1 MWGGNLLTLLFCVAY
16 TSVAGQV
23 ATTAAAGATT
33 AAGAAAGTTAAA
45 IKPVEDSPSRWVVAQ
60 TTLPAGFQGPGS
72 VAVDDTANVFVVN
85 EDRKGIVR
93 VNSHDD
99 SVTTIMDQ
107 AQVRLL
113 YPTGTN
119 SYDLKLVTIAPKD
132 IALAPNEG
140 IYFSDMLHNSIFKI
154 TRSGLI
160 SRIAGTGEAG
170 FVDGRALESKFNQ
183 PRGIGLD
190 ASNNVIIADS
200 GNHCIRLLDLKAGA
214 LSTLAGQCG
223 NAGANDGFQSG
234 WSTLDTPA
242 SLAVDGDGKVFFA
255 DRTGLRVIADGN
267 VTTLMP
273 GVRAGALK
281 VYKKSLFIADTYNRC
296 IREVSTDSPHE
307 NWQFAGR
314 CEVSY
319 TPGVNTAKTAAD
331 DPNVMFEFPVGVAV
345 SPGGEIVYVGD
356 ADAGKVYKLY
366 RKTPEPAPL
375 TSELLAQMAAD
386 IEALKAKVGL

>member
-1 MWGGNLLTLLFCVAY
+1 
-16 TSVAGQV
+16 
-23 ATTAAAGATT
+23 
-33 AAGAAAGTTAAA
+33 
-45 IKPVEDSPSRWVVAQ
+45 
-60 TTLPAGFQGPGS
+60 
-72 VAVDDTANVFVVN
+72 VDDTANVFVVN
-85 EDRKGIVR
+85 QDHKGIIR
-93 VNSHDD
+93 INSHDD
-99 SVTTIMDQ
+99 SVTTILDN

-119 SYDLKLVTIAPKD
+119 AYELKLVTIAPKD

-140 IYFSDMLHNSIFKI
+140 IYFSDMLHNSLFKV
-154 TRSGLI
+154 TRSGLV

-170 FVDGRALESKFNQ
+170 FVDGKNMESKFNQ

-190 ASNNVIIADS
+190 ASNNIIIADS
-200 GNHCIRLLDLKAGA
+200 GNHCIRLLDLQANA

-223 NAGANDGFQSG
+223 TPGNLDGFQAG
-234 WSTLDTPA
+234 WSTLDTPSA
-242 SLAVDGDGKVFFA
+242 VAVDMDGKVFFA
-255 DRTGLRVIADGN
+255 DRTGLRIIADGN

-281 VYKKSLFIADTYNRC
+281 VYKDELFIADTYNRC
-296 IREVSTDSPHE
+296 IRQIKTASPSE

-314 CEVSY
+314 CEASY

-331 DPNVMFEFPVGVAV
+331 DPNPMFEFPVGVAV